1 MTGTWR
7 AIGPAMV
14 LGFGVVLATTP
25 AWAGDEGTRGSPHRG
40 GTLRLTAVSSAGTLD
55 PQINYSS
62 QYMQVMSVVYD
73 GLLTYPKVEGPAG
86 GQAVADLA
94 QSLPERLDG
103 GRTWVFTLRDGIRF
117 SDGTLLAVDDV
128 AASLRRIFRVGS
140 PTAGSYYGGIV
151 GADACLRDPAHCT
164 LAGGV
169 VTDAAT
175 RRITIHLTA
184 PDSEFPQKMAF
195 GHAVILPASM
205 PPHDMGNTAPP
216 GTGPYRIVFSSPDRG
231 MRLERNPFFH
241 EWSETAQPDGYVD
254 AIAYDYGLSDE
265 DALTAVERGQYDWM
279 AGLKPL
285 DRLGEMG
292 SRHIAQVHVYPL
304 YGLVFLPMNVNI
316 APFDSIKARQAVN
329 YALDRRA
336 MMILYGGSG
345 IAAPLCRMVPPG
357 LLPGDG
363 MCAWT
368 RGADPDHPASQWMG
382 PDVERARQL
391 VRESGTQ
398 GQDVTLIVPATA
410 MYISMGTYLRDMLQA
425 IGYHAR
431 LHPLSAAMES
441 AYVQNTSNH
450 VQISL
455 MGWYADY
462 ASPSNFLDTLFGCE
476 NFHAGSDSS
485 INMSGLCDSGVQAVL
500 ERIRTTPDQ
509 ATTQQ
514 LWQEV
519 DDRITR
525 LAPAAPMISI
535 SYVDLVSPRLGNY
548 FSTSLYH
555 MAFSRVWVQ

>member
-1 MTGTWR
+1 MKTVLLPLALVAALTGV
-7 AIGPAMV
+7 AAPVMSAH
-14 LGFGVVLATTP
+14 A
-25 AWAGDEGTRGSPHRG
+25 AEGTRGSPHRG

-55 PQINYSS
+55 PQINYTS

-73 GLLTYPKVEGPAG
+73 GLLTYPKLQGPAG
-86 GQAVADLA
+86 GQVVPDLA
-94 QSLPERLDG
+94 RSLPDMLDG

-117 SDGTLLAVDDV
+117 SNGAPVTVEDV
-128 AASLRRIFRVGS
+128 AASLRRIFRVGA
-140 PTAGSYYGGIV
+140 PTAGSFYGAIR

-169 VTDAAT
+169 ETDAASG
-175 RRITIHLTA
+175 RITIHLTG
-184 PDSEFPQKMAF
+184 PDAEFPQKMAF
-195 GHAVILPASM
+195 GHAAVLPAGT
-205 PPHDMGNTAPP
+205 PPHDLGNEAAP
-216 GTGPYRIVFSSPDRG
+216 GTGPYRIVASSPDRG

-241 EWSETAQPDGYVD
+241 EWSATAQPDGYVD
-254 AIAYDYGLSDE
+254 TIIYDYGLAEE
-265 DALTAVERGQYDWM
+265 DAVTAVERGQYDWM

-292 SRHIAQVHVYPL
+292 SRHTAQVHVYPV
-304 YGLVFLPMNVNI
+304 YGLLFLPMNVNI
-316 APFDSIKARQAVN
+316 PPFDNILARHAVN

-336 MMILYGGSG
+336 MTILYGGSA

-363 MCAWT
+363 ACAWT
-368 RGADPDHPASQWMG
+368 RGADPDHPAEDGWRA
-382 PDVERARQL
+382 PDMARARQL
-391 VRESGTQ
+391 VRESGTA

-410 MYISMGTYLRDMLQA
+410 MYVSMGTYLRDMLQA
-425 IGYHAR
+425 MGYQAH
-431 LHPLSAAMES
+431 LHPLSAAMEGS
-441 AYVQNTSNH
+441 YVQNTGNH

-455 MGWYADY
+455 LGWYADY

-476 NFHAGSDSS
+476 NFHAGSDNS
-485 INMSGLCDSGVQAVL
+485 INISGLCDAEVQDL
-500 ERIRTTPDQ
+500 TQRIRTTADPQ
-509 ATTQQ
+509 AAEL
-514 LWQEV
+514 LWRQV

-548 FSTSLYH
+548 FATRLYH